1 MKLPDFLA
9 EVPFGEIRLVGHRIG
24 LFHVVY
30 DYNLGYSL
38 EQLHEE
44 FPTLPLDLIG
54 KVLTFYKENRTEV
67 DAYMA
72 RCEEEMER
80 RRREGKT
87 IDIAELERRWIASG
101 RTWNG

>member
-1 MKLPDFLA
+1 MKLPEFLT
-9 EVPFGEIRLVGHRIG
+9 EVPYGEIRLTGHRIG

-30 DYNLGYSL
+30 DYNRGYSA
-38 EQLHEE
+38 ERLHEE
-44 FPTLPLDLIG
+44 FPTLSLDLIN
-54 KVLTFYKENRTEV
+54 KVLDFYRQNRAEV

-80 RRREGKT
+80 NRREGKT
-87 IDIAELERRWIASG
+87 IDAEELKRRWIASG